1 MSYLR
6 LTQISKRFGDVAA
19 VSGLDLDVERGECV
33 ALLGPSGCGK
43 TTTLRMVAGF
53 EDIDEGEIAADE
65 RLLSSKIRNY
75 YLPPEKRDFGMVF
88 QAFAV
93 WPHLSVYENVA
104 FPLRVRKL
112 AAVEIERRVRE
123 ALTHTN
129 LLNVAAS
136 RPDDLS
142 GGGKQRVALAR
153 ALAIQPKVMLLD
165 EPLSSLDPHFRE
177 EMRFEIKDIQRRL
190 GFSILYVT
198 HDQSEAMALSDRI
211 LVMKNGVVQQ
221 VGSPTD
227 IYYHPAN
234 RFVFGFIGLSS
245 FLRVSRSGSNLRV
258 DETPLPPGTGTD
270 LPAELPGAGEA
281 VLAVRPADVD
291 FVSEGGL
298 RGVVRR
304 RAYLGEIIDYQ
315 IAIGSQWLR
324 VQKSRHEAGP
334 QVGENCGVTF
344 ANSTWYPAS
353 DGGESRC
360 PTESNPSMQ

>member
-1 MSYLR
+1 MSSLKLR
-6 LTQISKRFGDVAA
+6 QIGKRFGNVVA
-19 VSGLDLDVERGECV
+19 VSGLDLEVARGECV

-53 EDIDEGEIAADE
+53 EDIDEGEIEAGDK
-65 RLLSSKIRNY
+65 LLSSKERNY
-75 YLPPEKRDFGMVF
+75 YLPPEQRDFGMVF

-93 WPHLSVYENVA
+93 WPHLSVHENVA

-112 AAVEIERRVRE
+112 PAAEIERRVRA
-123 ALTHTN
+123 ALAHTD
-129 LLNVAAS
+129 LLAVAAS

-153 ALAIQPKVMLLD
+153 ALAIQPAVMLLD

-190 GFSILYVT
+190 GFSMLYVT

-221 VGSPTD
+221 VGSPREV
-227 IYYHPAN
+227 YYRPAN

-245 FLRVSRSGSNLRV
+245 FLRASFAGGGIRV
-258 DETPLPPGTGTD
+258 GDVPMPLAVAGDAPAGLVGT
-270 LPAELPGAGEA
+270 GEA

-298 RGVVRR
+298 RGVARR
-304 RAYLGEIIDYQ
+304 RAFLGEIVDYQ
-315 IAIGSQWLR
+315 IAIGTQALR
-324 VQKSRHEAGP
+324 VQKLRHETGP
-334 QVGENCGVTF
+334 HVGENCDVTF
-344 ANSTWYPAS
+344 ADSNWYPMS
-353 DGGESRC
+353 DAGE
-360 PTESNPSMQ
+360 

>member
-1 MSYLR
+1 MSYLKLR
-6 LTQISKRFGDVAA
+6 QIGKRFGNVAA
-19 VSGLDLDVERGECV
+19 VSGLNLDVERGECV

-53 EDIDEGEIAADE
+53 EDIDEGEIEAGDKM
-65 RLLSSKIRNY
+65 LSSRRRNY
-75 YLPPEKRDFGMVF
+75 YLPPEKRGFGMVF

-93 WPHLSVYENVA
+93 WPHMSVYENVA

-112 AAVEIERRVRE
+112 PTTEIERCVRE

-129 LLNVAAS
+129 LLNVAGS

-153 ALAIQPKVMLLD
+153 ALAIQPEVMLLD

-190 GFSILYVT
+190 GLSILYVT
-198 HDQSEAMALSDRI
+198 HDQSEAMALSDRV

-221 VGSPTD
+221 VGSPTE

-245 FLRVSRSGSNLRV
+245 FLRVSFSGGGILVGNAPM
-258 DETPLPPGTGTD
+258 PLD
-270 LPAELPGAGEA
+270 AARNAPAELVGAGEA

-291 FVSEGGL
+291 FVSAGGL

-304 RAYLGEIIDYQ
+304 RAFLGEIVDYQ
-315 IAIGSQWLR
+315 IAIGAQVLR

-344 ANSTWYPAS
+344 ANSNWYPMS
-353 DGGESRC
+353 DAGESLRI
-360 PTESNPSMQ
+360 S